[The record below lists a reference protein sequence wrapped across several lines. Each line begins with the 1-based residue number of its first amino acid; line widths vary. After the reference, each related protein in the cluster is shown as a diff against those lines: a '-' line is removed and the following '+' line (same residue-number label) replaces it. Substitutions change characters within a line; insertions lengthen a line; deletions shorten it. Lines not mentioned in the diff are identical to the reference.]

1 MINYKLI
8 AIKMGEKI
16 KYERSIKEIKRI
28 ARAIFPFDKKVHPNE
43 DITSERAQE
52 VYDWVLTLSE
62 QNLTEADKVEF
73 LEEFIKELAPELSLS
88 QTSDGFEIVD
98 KTPKKQAVKN
108 TDSKNVFVLM
118 PFDDQSKAIYYNVL
132 KPVIESF
139 GYSVSKADE
148 DLRTGIV
155 IEQIRESIKNAALV
169 VADVSGKNPNVF
181 YELGYAHGVEK
192 NVLIITNDKNDVPFD
207 ISHVRYFE
215 YSYDPNFENLKNK
228 FLPIFKKNLG
238 EVSNGN

>member
-16 KYERSIKEIKRI
+16 KYERPIKEIKRI
-28 ARAIFPFDKKVHPNE
+28 AGAIFPFDKKVHPNK

-118 PFDDQSKAIYYNVL
+118 PFDDQSNAIYYNVL

-181 YELGYAHGVEK
+181 YELGHAHGVEK

-228 FLPIFKKNLG
+228 FIPIFKKNLG
-238 EVSNGN
+238 KVSNGN